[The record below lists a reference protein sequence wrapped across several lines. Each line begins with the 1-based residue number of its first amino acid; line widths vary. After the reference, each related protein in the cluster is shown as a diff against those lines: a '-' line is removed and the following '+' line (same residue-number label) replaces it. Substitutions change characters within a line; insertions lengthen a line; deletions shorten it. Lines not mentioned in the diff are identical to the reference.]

1 MSVEY
6 LEDKNSDDFIKY
18 IFSTNPKPKNHIK
31 LELDE
36 PPQGIHRSMYIYK
49 ELLQIFM
56 DGLFYLRGDNNKLN
70 INNLSLEDIELM
82 KKYFISFGFIVNLEI
97 FEPDKY
103 KLRQPNLLLN
113 TEFITDKTKIND
125 YFYEI
130 IIDMDNNDNI
140 NKTYRIT
147 FDFI

>member
-49 ELLQIFM
+49 ELLQIFI
-56 DGLFYLRGDNNKLN
+56 DGLFYLRGHNNKLN

-82 KKYFISFGFIVNLEI
+82 KKYFISFGFIVNLDI

-103 KLRQPNLLLN
+103 ELRQPNLLLN

-130 IIDMDNNDNI
+130 IDMDNNDNI

>member
-1 MSVEY
+1 MNPEY

-36 PPQGIHRSMYIYK
+36 PPKGIHNSLHIYIQ
-49 ELLQIFM
+49 LLQIFM
-56 DGLFYLRGDNNKLN
+56 DGLFYLRGNNNKLN

-130 IIDMDNNDNI
+130 IDMDNNDNI

>member
-1 MSVEY
+1 
-6 LEDKNSDDFIKY
+6 
-18 IFSTNPKPKNHIK
+18 
-31 LELDE
+31 
-36 PPQGIHRSMYIYK
+36 MYI
-49 ELLQIFM
+49 Q
-56 DGLFYLRGDNNKLN
+56 
-70 INNLSLEDIELM
+70 S
-82 KKYFISFGFIVNLEI
+82 VNLEV
-97 FEPDKY
+97 FKPDKY

-130 IIDMDNNDNI
+130 IDMDNNDNI

>member
-36 PPQGIHRSMYIYK
+36 PPKGIHNSLHIYIQ
-49 ELLQIFM
+49 LLQIFM
-56 DGLFYLRGDNNKLN
+56 DGLFYLRGNNNKLN
-70 INNLSLEDIELM
+70 IKNLSLEDIELM
-82 KKYFISFGFIVNLEI
+82 KKYFLSFGFIVNLEI

-130 IIDMDNNDNI
+130 IDMDNNDNI

>member
-1 MSVEY
+1 MFLFFTGFVISIASITSY
-6 LEDKNSDDFIKY
+6 KQ
-18 IFSTNPKPKNHIK
+18 NPKILCRIPEKVK
-31 LELDE
+31 LSVKD
-36 PPQGIHRSMYIYK
+36 
-49 ELLQIFM
+49 
-56 DGLFYLRGDNNKLN
+56 
-70 INNLSLEDIELM
+70 
-82 KKYFISFGFIVNLEI
+82 IVNLDI

-103 KLRQPNLLLN
+103 ELRQPNLLLN

-130 IIDMDNNDNI
+130 IDIDNNDNI

>member
-1 MSVEY
+1 MSIKY

-18 IFSTNPKPKNHIK
+18 IFSTKPKSKNHIK
-31 LELDE
+31 LELDD

-49 ELLQIFM
+49 ELLQIFI
-56 DGLFYLRGDNNKLN
+56 DGLFYLKGDNDKIN

-82 KKYFISFGFIVNLEI
+82 KKYFGSFGFIVNLEI

-113 TEFITDKTKIND
+113 TEFITDKTNIND
-125 YFYEI
+125 YFYE

>member
-1 MSVEY
+1 MNSEY

-36 PPQGIHRSMYIYK
+36 PPKGIHNSLHIYIQ
-49 ELLQIFM
+49 LLQIFM
-56 DGLFYLRGDNNKLN
+56 DGLFYLRGNNNKLN
-70 INNLSLEDIELM
+70 IKNLSLEDIELM
-82 KKYFISFGFIVNLEI
+82 KKYFLSFGFIVNLEI

-113 TEFITDKTKIND
+113 TEFITDKTNIND
-125 YFYEI
+125 YFYE